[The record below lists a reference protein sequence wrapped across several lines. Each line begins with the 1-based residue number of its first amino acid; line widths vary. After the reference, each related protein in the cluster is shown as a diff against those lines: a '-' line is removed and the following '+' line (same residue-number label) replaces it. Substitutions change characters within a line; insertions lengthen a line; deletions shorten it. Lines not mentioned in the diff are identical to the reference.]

1 MKVKIQI
8 LNISLQ
14 TARHVLYNTDVAEE
28 TKVGLF
34 YESESCV
41 LNGIIES
48 LWAHQVISSDPSR
61 DVCKVVC
68 ITHDENLVE
77 QIKSARGIFC
87 YMSRTDNFQIYFNAC
102 IYIK

>member
-1 MKVKIQI
+1 MSCLRVEVKIQI
-8 LNISLQ
+8 LDICLQ
-14 TARHVLYNTDVAEE
+14 TARHVFYNTDVAEE

-34 YESESCV
+34 YDSESCV

-61 DVCKVVC
+61 YVRKVMC

-77 QIKSARGIFC
+77 QIKSAG
-87 YMSRTDNFQIYFNAC
+87 SNFLLHVQNRQFPNLF
-102 IYIK
+102 